1 VGVGCFRASF
11 VIRDEEDSLLT
22 VSIQKREKLAHIWS
36 RYVNRVIPRSRDT
49 MLMLKETDEPYN
61 NKKSVYGRFIRICQ
75 KHKLARGLNYCR
87 RLCKETEGLVALF
100 VPIRMDGAK
109 SEFSWGSV
117 RRDEK

>member
-1 VGVGCFRASF
+1 
-11 VIRDEEDSLLT
+11 
-22 VSIQKREKLAHIWS
+22 
-36 RYVNRVIPRSRDT
+36 
-49 MLMLKETDEPYN
+49 MLKETDEPYN